1 MTELDQALADYI
13 EDEQKQGAFYD
24 LVLNT
29 KFYIPVY
36 DEDKENVGKKDIQ
49 KDDSIEPVILESE
62 GNHYLMMFE
71 NEERLSGWAKEQ
83 VSFVV
88 LPGFVI
94 VQMTPEK
101 LYWAMNMGTD
111 YQKQFVPE
119 EISWLKD
126 VVQQNLDEQE
136 GAGEE

>member
-1 MTELDQALADYI
+1 MTELDQALADFI

-29 KFYIPVY
+29 KFYVPVY
-36 DEDKENVGKKDIQ
+36 AEDEENVGQKEIQ
-49 KDDSIEPVILESE
+49 KDDSIEPMILESE

-71 NEERLSGWAKEQ
+71 SEERLSEWAKEQ
-83 VSFVV
+83 VNYVV

-119 EISWLKD
+119 EIAWLKD
-126 VVQQNLDEQE
+126 VVQQNLDENGENQE
-136 GAGEE
+136 

>member
-1 MTELDQALADYI
+1 MTELDQALADFI

-36 DEDKENVGKKDIQ
+36 ADEEDNVGKKDIQ

-62 GNHYLMMFE
+62 GNHYLMLFE
-71 NEERLSGWAKEQ
+71 NEERLSDWANEK
-83 VSFVV
+83 VNYVV

-119 EISWLKD
+119 EITWLKD
-126 VVQQNLDEQE
+126 VVQQNLEEAGQ
-136 GAGEE
+136 GEE

>member
-1 MTELDQALADYI
+1 MTELDQSLADYI

-36 DEDKENVGKKDIQ
+36 AEDEKEVGKREIQ
-49 KDDSIEPVILESE
+49 KDESIEPVILESE

-83 VSFVV
+83 VNYVV

-119 EISWLKD
+119 EITWLKD
-126 VVQQNLDEQE
+126 VVQQNLDEE
-136 GAGEE
+136 KGEE

>member
-13 EDEQKQGAFYD
+13 DDEQKQGAFYD

-29 KFYIPVY
+29 KFYVPVY
-36 DEDKENVGKKDIQ
+36 AEDEENVGKKDIQ
-49 KDDSIEPVILESE
+49 KDDRIEPVILESE
-62 GNHYLMMFE
+62 GNDYLMMFE
-71 NEERLSGWAKEQ
+71 NEERLSAWAKEQ
-83 VSFVV
+83 VSYVV

-94 VQMTPEK
+94 VQMTPDK

-126 VVQQNLDEQE
+126 VVQQNLEENGDSQE
-136 GAGEE
+136 